1 MARLTDDEV
10 ARVRDLD
17 ARPAPVEQL
26 VAWAAVTPAWRERY
40 EGALAAAG
48 VSPAVALAGLP
59 ACPQVVGL
67 DARVV
72 LRRAEW
78 VDESLFLELVP
89 AEENPRVKVG
99 FRLVGAEPRI
109 WYLTGIQDV
118 HMDTNGAT
126 VVMWVAMV
134 RGELVFTPGSY

>member
-1 MARLTDDEV
+1 MARLTDVEV
-10 ARVRDLD
+10 ALVRDLD
-17 ARPAPVEQL
+17 ARPATVEQL

-40 EGALAAAG
+40 EAALAAQGVDPVGALAG
-48 VSPAVALAGLP
+48 VPS
-59 ACPQVVGL
+59 CPQVVGL
-67 DARVV
+67 DRRVV

-89 AEENPRVKVG
+89 AEEDPKVKVG

-134 RGELVFTPGSY
+134 HGDLVFTPGSY